1 MTRCYWTQTYS
12 GRKVRL
18 DEPTP
23 DMIDMGDIAH
33 HLALLNRFVGATR
46 QPYSVAEHSLHV
58 CDYLIELYPDD
69 RELALYGLLHD
80 AHEAYLGELIS
91 PAKWQMR
98 AEAGVDA
105 YEALAERLD
114 KAIFQAAGLPPA
126 MSPRIALAVADAD
139 AVMLATEARDL
150 MSPHPDD
157 WGLKAVPWRYVN
169 VSDPFTWG
177 DARTRWL
184 ALFKELMV

>member
-1 MTRCYWTQTYS
+1 MTRYYWMLTYS

-23 DMIDMGDIAH
+23 DMIDMDDIAH
-33 HLALLNRFVGATR
+33 HLALINRFAGATR
-46 QPYSVAEHSLHV
+46 EPYSVAEHSLHV
-58 CDYLIELYPDD
+58 CDYLIEMYPGD
-69 RELALYGLLHD
+69 RQLALYGLLHD

-105 YEALAERLD
+105 YEMLARRLD
-114 KAIFQAAGLPPA
+114 RVIFQAAGLPPV

-157 WGLKAVPWRYVN
+157 WGLKAAPLKERIRDPLPGRMAGRLWARRYEGL
-169 VSDPFTWG
+169 T
-177 DARTRWL
+177 A
-184 ALFKELMV
+184 